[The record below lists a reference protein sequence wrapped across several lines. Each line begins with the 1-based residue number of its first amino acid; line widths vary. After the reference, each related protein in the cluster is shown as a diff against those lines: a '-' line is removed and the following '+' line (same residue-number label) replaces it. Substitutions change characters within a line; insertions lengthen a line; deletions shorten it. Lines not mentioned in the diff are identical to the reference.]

1 MKSKKIP
8 DLEGMKKAVE
18 AIARVNVQEAAMDAT
33 FAYNV
38 VIDAMTVARDR
49 LIAIVAA
56 DDDPANIIESHVREV
71 GYSTNDAIFSI
82 HDVKL
87 QCFMLKKFAAKYNK
101 IKMRGFTK

>member
-33 FAYNV
+33 STYNA

-56 DDDPANIIESHVREV
+56 DDDPANTIESHVREV
-71 GYSTNDAIFSI
+71 GHSTNEAIFSI
-82 HDVKL
+82 HVVKW
-87 QCFMLKKFAAKYNK
+87 QCSMLKKFAEKYNK